1 MDAAGEPGVTGLRGR
16 LRVGDPSNLIRLAPA
31 EGATVASVTERLEEV
46 LEREAPAW
54 GIRPVPDELRR
65 LGGGDLAV
73 LWGDLSIGLLVL
85 VTGALLV
92 PALGARSALLA
103 IVVGSLAGCLP
114 LALVGLAGSREG
126 VPGMVMFRPVLG
138 LRGSFLP
145 SAVNLVQLVGWT
157 AFEFWAMGLVANAVG
172 KDLLGF
178 DSYRFWVGTVAI
190 VCTALALGGP
200 VLVVRRWLERFG
212 FWVVLAAAA
221 WISFRVVSAGELGA
235 IWRLKGTGGLPFWA
249 AVDLVVAMPISWLPL
264 VADFNRFAR
273 RGSSS
278 FAGTYWGY
286 AAGNV
291 WFYSLGALMVLAA
304 GSAPDVLDIGTKIAS
319 LAGGAVVLVVLLVGE
334 SDQAM
339 ANIYSSAVS
348 IQNVRPRLSQRWLI
362 VATGATGFVLAT
374 LIRDSASTF
383 ENFLLLIGSV
393 FVPLFGVFAADYFV
407 LRRGR
412 FGERDLFEGVTP
424 GFRARALVPWLAGF
438 ATYQWCL
445 PIGPASWTGGVGRVF
460 EALHLPFPLIGG
472 SAVGGSGPAFLAAF
486 VLSLVVLRRD

>member
-1 MDAAGEPGVTGLRGR
+1 M
-16 LRVGDPSNLIRLAPA
+16 
-31 EGATVASVTERLEEV
+31 ASVTERLETV
-46 LEREAPAW
+46 IAREAPAW

-65 LGGGDLAV
+65 LSGRDLAV

-92 PALGARSALLA
+92 PALGTRTALLA
-103 IVVGSLAGCLP
+103 IVVGSVIGCVP
-114 LALVGLAGSREG
+114 LALVGLAGAREG
-126 VPGMVMFRPVLG
+126 VPGMVLFRPVLG

-145 SAVNLVQLVGWT
+145 SFVNLVQLVGWT

-178 DSYRFWVGTVAI
+178 DSYRFWIVVVAV

-212 FWVVLAAAA
+212 FWVVLAAGV
-221 WISFRVVSAGELGA
+221 WITIRVASAGELGA
-235 IWRLKGTGGLPFWA
+235 IWRERGAGGLPFWA
-249 AVDLVVAMPISWLPL
+249 AVDLVIAMPISWLPL
-264 VADFNRFAR
+264 VADFNRFAK
-273 RGSSS
+273 RGSRS

-291 WFYSLGALMVLAA
+291 WFYALGALMVLAA
-304 GSAPDVLDIGTKIAS
+304 GSAPDVLDIGTKIAA

-348 IQNVRPRLSQRWLI
+348 IQNVRPQLSQRWLI
-362 VATGATGFVLAT
+362 VAVGAVGLVLAT
-374 LIRDSASTF
+374 LIERSASTF
-383 ENFLLLIGSV
+383 EYFLFLIGSV

-412 FGERDLFEGVTP
+412 TTERDLFEDARP
-424 GFRARALVPWLAGF
+424 GLRARALAPWVAGF
-438 ATYQWCL
+438 VTYQWCL
-445 PIGPASWTGGVGRVF
+445 PTGPAGWTDAVGRF
-460 EALHLPFPLIGG
+460 FDGLHLPFPLIGG
-472 SAVGGSGPAFLAAF
+472 SALGGSAPAFAVAF
-486 VLSLVVLRRD
+486 LLSLVVLRRR

>member
-1 MDAAGEPGVTGLRGR
+1 M
-16 LRVGDPSNLIRLAPA
+16 
-31 EGATVASVTERLEEV
+31 V
-46 LEREAPAW
+46 L
-54 GIRPVPDELRR
+54 
-65 LGGGDLAV
+65 
-73 LWGDLSIGLLVL
+73 
-85 VTGALLV
+85 
-92 PALGARSALLA
+92 
-103 IVVGSLAGCLP
+103 
-114 LALVGLAGSREG
+114 
-126 VPGMVMFRPVLG
+126 FRPVIG
-138 LRGSFLP
+138 LRGSVLP
-145 SAVNLVQLVGWT
+145 SAANLVQLVGWT
-157 AFEFWAMGLVANAVG
+157 AFDFWAMGLVANAVG

-178 DSYRFWVGTVAI
+178 DSYGAWLGVVAV

-221 WISFRVVSAGELGA
+221 WISFRVATTGELGT
-235 IWRLKGTGGLPFWA
+235 IWRLEGTGGLPFWA

-273 RGSSS
+273 RNSSS

-286 AAGNV
+286 AAGNI

-362 VATGATGFVLAT
+362 VATGATGFALAT
-374 LIRDSASTF
+374 LIQDSATTF
-383 ENFLLLIGSV
+383 EYFLFLIGSV

-407 LRRGR
+407 VRRGR
-412 FGERDLFEGVTP
+412 SWEMFEGVTP

-438 ATYQWCL
+438 VIYQWCL
-445 PIGPASWTGGVGRVF
+445 PTGPAWWTDGVGRIF

-472 SAVGGSGPAFLAAF
+472 SPFGGSGPAFLVAF
-486 VLSLVVLRRD
+486 VLSLVALRRRSGA